1 LPGKARRLKPR
12 AGVPSFEA
20 GYDRFLEWLTWAA
33 AAATGRLQTGS
44 VTFYLRMSLGVMSV
58 MILAALMLGGGA
70 LTLVS
75 EAPPGIMVVVVGLI
89 AAATALLPF
98 TGKRLLLITA
108 LGVTGAGVSLIF
120 ALYGAIDVAITQLMV
135 ETLVVVI
142 IAVALLKLPPIR
154 FATDRL
160 SRRRRMWN
168 LGISTLL
175 GVASTFAV
183 LTIMQGDLDLR
194 LTRYFEANSA
204 AVAHGRNIV
213 NVILVDFRALDTM
226 GEIAVIA
233 IAGLAALALL
243 AVRTRALKDIDE

>member
-1 LPGKARRLKPR
+1 
-12 AGVPSFEA
+12 VPSFEA

-194 LTRYFEANSA
+194 LTRYFEANLGGGRAWAQHRERHPRRLPRSRH
-204 AVAHGRNIV
+204 HGR
-213 NVILVDFRALDTM
+213 DRGGRHCGT
-226 GEIAVIA
+226 GG
-233 IAGLAALALL
+233 AGAACGAHP
-243 AVRTRALKDIDE
+243 ALKDIDE